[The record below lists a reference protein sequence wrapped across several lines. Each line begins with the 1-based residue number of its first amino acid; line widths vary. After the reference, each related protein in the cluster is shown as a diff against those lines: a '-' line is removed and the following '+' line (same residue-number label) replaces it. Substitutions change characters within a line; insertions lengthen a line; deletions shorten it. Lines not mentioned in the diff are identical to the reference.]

1 MLHSECLTHDEQPSP
16 WIEMHSHSELLWQGD
31 LQRLS
36 TQLNPHSVTYLSV
49 LSSRW
54 CHVSQYSALSSAS
67 MAKCSTCHFLVD
79 PSEHLHPIHTLPHPS
94 TAYISQTTTTNR
106 RSATCD
112 NHHATSPHHSMSFCQ
127 QHALLLCHSNLERTA
142 TSHSH
147 YKLVL
152 PSQQYGCILRKQ
164 K

>member
-1 MLHSECLTHDEQPSP
+1 
-16 WIEMHSHSELLWQGD
+16 MHSHSELLWQGD

-54 CHVSQYSALSSAS
+54 CHVSQCSALSSAS
-67 MAKCSTCHFLVD
+67 MAKCSICHFLVD

-127 QHALLLCHSNLERTA
+127 QHALLLCHSNFERRNRNQPLSVQAGAAQPTVWLHTA
-142 TSHSH
+142 QAEMICLLH
-147 YKLVL
+147 
-152 PSQQYGCILRKQ
+152 PQG
-164 K
+164 